1 MNFIRNILKYMVL
14 LIKPAYFLFFFIFFI
29 FFIYFFYL
37 FFFVKRNAPARIS
50 KQRRIEWPHA
60 ISVLL
65 AIRNRR
71 NAAASNK
78 KNTKKKERK
87 NKQRYPVNF
96 KHIFFYH
103 SFFSIEFTVVL
114 CSDDNLK
121 APARSHLHAYTIMC
135 GVNFRTPSL
144 NPQKNNREVIFLLKK
159 DS

>member
-1 MNFIRNILKYMVL
+1 M
-14 LIKPAYFLFFFIFFI
+14 
-29 FFIYFFYL
+29 
-37 FFFVKRNAPARIS
+37 KRNAPARTS

-65 AIRNRR
+65 AIRYRR
-71 NAAASNK
+71 NAEANNK

-144 NPQKNNREVIFLLKK
+144 NPQKNNREVIFFYWKK
-159 DS
+159 IVRKWGRVPNFSEEKIKFFQFKHQNKRKK